1 MLGYLTILTLFCM
14 FTMADFYMQLQS
26 KQPHI
31 GTTIFTVMSKLAN
44 DHGALNLSQ
53 GFPNFECS
61 PKLIELVEKYLRK
74 GMNQYAPLSGI
85 QPLREII
92 AQKTSELYGISYH
105 PDLEV
110 TIVSGATEALYAA
123 ITAVVQT
130 GDEVILLEPNY
141 DSYEPAVRL
150 NGGIPVYVTLTPE
163 NNYQIDWSVVKAKI
177 TEKTKLI
184 LLNTPHN
191 PTGTVMS
198 KDDLEQLAA
207 IVKDTNIF
215 IVSDEVYEH
224 IIFDGHDHWSP
235 IRHPELQKRTFVCG
249 SFGKTFH
256 VTGWKVG
263 YCLAPQQLSEEFRKV
278 HQWLTFS
285 TVTPIQ
291 YALAEFLQE
300 PDNYLS
306 VSQFYQEKR
315 DKFISCIQS
324 SRFEWIPASG
334 SFFQCVNYAN
344 ITDENDFALAQ
355 RLTKEI
361 GVASIPVSVFYHQ
374 KNDYKI
380 LRFCFAKDD
389 QTLEMA
395 GERLSKL

>member
-1 MLGYLTILTLFCM
+1 
-14 FTMADFYMQLQS
+14 MQLQS

-92 AQKTSELYGISYH
+92 AQKTSDLYGISYH

-177 TEKTKLI
+177 TDKTKLI

-198 KDDLEQLAA
+198 KDDLEQLAS

-224 IIFDGHDHWSP
+224 IIFDGHSHWSP

-306 VSQFYQEKR
+306 ISQFYQEKR
-315 DKFISCIQS
+315 DKFIACIQG

-334 SFFQCVNYAN
+334 SFFQCVNYAK
-344 ITDENDFALAQ
+344 ITDENDLTLAQ

-361 GVASIPVSVFYHQ
+361 GVASIPVSAFYHQ
-374 KNDYKI
+374 KNDYKT
-380 LRFCFAKDD
+380 LRFCFAKDN
-389 QTLEMA
+389 QTLEIA

>member
-1 MLGYLTILTLFCM
+1 
-14 FTMADFYMQLQS
+14 MQLQS

-92 AQKTSELYGISYH
+92 AQKTSDLYGISYH
-105 PDLEV
+105 PDQEV

-163 NNYQIDWSVVKAKI
+163 NNYQIDWNVVKAKI

-224 IIFDGHDHWSP
+224 IIFDGHNHWSP
-235 IRHPELQKRTFVCG
+235 IRHPELHKRTFICG

-315 DKFISCIQS
+315 DKFIACIQG

-344 ITDENDFALAQ
+344 ITDENDLALAQ

-389 QTLEMA
+389 QTLEIA

>member
-1 MLGYLTILTLFCM
+1 
-14 FTMADFYMQLQS
+14 MQLQS

-44 DHGALNLSQ
+44 DHAALNLSQ

-105 PDLEV
+105 PDQEV

-224 IIFDGHDHWSP
+224 IIFDGHNHWSP

-306 VSQFYQEKR
+306 VSKFYQEKR
-315 DKFISCIQS
+315 DKFISCIQG
-324 SRFEWIPASG
+324 SRFEWTPASG

-344 ITDENDFALAQ
+344 ITDENDLALAQ

-389 QTLEMA
+389 QTLEIA

>member
-1 MLGYLTILTLFCM
+1 
-14 FTMADFYMQLQS
+14 MQLQS

-92 AQKTSELYGISYH
+92 AQKTSDLYGISYH
-105 PDLEV
+105 PDQEV

-163 NNYQIDWSVVKAKI
+163 NNYQIDWNVVKAKI

-224 IIFDGHDHWSP
+224 IIFDGHNHWSP
-235 IRHPELQKRTFVCG
+235 IRHPELHKRTFVCG

-315 DKFISCIQS
+315 DKFIACIQG

-344 ITDENDFALAQ
+344 ITDENDLALAQ

-389 QTLEMA
+389 QTLEIA